1 MLKQRFLTCCAV
13 LTALLLLPGMR
24 VAAETSMQERSYDV
38 NISQQ
43 GATVRTFT
51 QAFTQQ
57 TGVLFSY
64 ESALAG
70 VSLGNVT
77 LRGSAPLARHL
88 SQAFAGKDISWNIV
102 NQTVVLTQDTA
113 AARSEKRSNV
123 VRGRV
128 TDPSGEALP
137 GAGVL
142 VKGTKSGT
150 VTDYDGR
157 YSIAVDPGQTLVFSF
172 IGYMTEEVRVGR
184 GAVADVVLS
193 VDENLL
199 DDVVVIGYGTQSRK
213 TLTAAISKV
222 DGDKLMDA
230 PVTTVGD
237 ALKGKVTGLR
247 VTSNNN
253 ISGEAPRFLIRGG
266 SSINQSQD
274 ALCLVDGMQRDISD
288 LNPNDIESIE
298 VFKDAASTAIY
309 GARAS
314 NGVILIT
321 TKKGN
326 AFKAPQIV
334 FDSQVGIIG
343 PSRTWDMANATE
355 FLSIVRPAIL
365 MGPNADGVLR
375 DASGPGTGNTTSTA
389 TYSTRFLEDGEE
401 VPAGY
406 LSMPDPANPNRTI
419 IYTDRNWQKDWFR
432 TVMYQKHYVGINGGN
447 KEMKYAASVGY
458 VNDAGML
465 PTNSFENL
473 TFHGNTSFKVTKNL
487 EAYTTFD
494 FSHATQIPTTDDF
507 FAAIGRGLMMSPTHI
522 GKYPDGVFATGGTNK
537 NQQTAEFYSV
547 FYKRQRIT
555 NRFQGSFGL
564 RWNIFD
570 WLTANAQYAL
580 FDNSYRGHYYAY
592 GERNGTSNYIGTTRS
607 TSETWTETTRQSFH
621 AYLNAD
627 KSFGRHRITGT
638 AGYEWSK
645 WPYWYLNASNTGSL
659 SDKIPYL
666 QSGSDNLAGTMKM
679 SNQFYETALISY
691 FGRLQYNFADRYIL
705 AGSARYDGSSLFS
718 AGHKWGFFPS
728 VSAAWLISEEP
739 FFKSVRGNV
748 NLFKLRVSYGQTGNN
763 SISREDP
770 LGTYAIGSYA
780 GYSTLLPSVMMN
792 DGLQWETTT
801 QLDAGFDLGMYNDR
815 IRLSFDYYD
824 KVTSGLIDTVTLP
837 DVAQLTSVKANV
849 GSVRFYGAEVE
860 LHTVNFNTR
869 DFRWETDLT
878 YSYNQNRVL
887 SLADEYKYEII
898 DMFGNPTGEYGYRI
912 GGAVTE
918 SGYRF
923 GGTAVGEPLGRIWG
937 YKVAGIL
944 QTEEQAAAAYYDSQS
959 HGYRRSDGV
968 SIAGRKD
975 VGDFEFVNRYG
986 TALTTDGKE
995 QIDGTDVFLLGNVMP
1010 HSIGGINNTFVWKR
1024 FTLNIYMDYALGHS
1038 IYNYMKT
1045 RMLQN
1050 TLGNSNANIDVT
1062 LFNQTWRKPG
1072 DSATVARFFPN
1083 DPDFGNRNYSRASDF
1098 NVERADYLCLRD
1110 VSLYYDLPE
1119 AVAKWFHMKRF
1130 TVGVTGNTLHYFT
1143 RVSGAISPETGM
1155 ATGSSDSMYSST
1167 NNANSNG
1174 NLVPSTRKVL
1184 FNVKLTF

>member
-1 MLKQRFLTCCAV
+1 M
-13 LTALLLLPGMR
+13 TALLLLPGMR

-113 AARSEKRSNV
+113 AARSEKRPNV

-128 TDPSGEALP
+128 TDASGEALP

-157 YSIAVDPGQTLVFSF
+157 YSIAVEPGQTLVFSF

-718 AGHKWGFFPS
+718 ASHKWGFFPS

-1024 FTLNIYMDYALGHS
+1024 FTLSVYMDYAIGHS